1 MSSPNDSTQVLVVD
15 DQPAMVK
22 IITRILELNAVTY
35 EVFVDPE
42 LALAR
47 IQSGVPFAILF
58 ADYKLSSELSGSDLV
73 RAAQQVD
80 PAIRC
85 ILTSGNVGAIDT
97 DGMAP
102 LPELLQKP
110 FSMHELKAVL
120 AIT

>member
-1 MSSPNDSTQVLVVD
+1 MVD

-22 IITRILELNAVTY
+22 IITRILELNAISY
-35 EVFVDPE
+35 EVFTDPQ

-58 ADYKLSSELSGSDLV
+58 ADYKLSSELSGSDLA
-73 RAAQQVD
+73 RAAQRVD

-85 ILTSGNVGAIDT
+85 VLTSGDVGAIDT
-97 DGMAP
+97 DGLEP

-110 FSMHELKAVL
+110 FSMQELKTIL
-120 AIT
+120 SIQ